1 MDEITIS
8 FAQQIQVSVQVGDI
22 AYYTNAAM
30 GDNVVKIGE
39 ITAINGNSITCEIA
53 STTIR
58 PDSSSFIL
66 FTKNNIANTSGIIG
80 YFAEVEMRND
90 SIDEAELFLVGSE
103 IFESSK

>member
-8 FAQQIQVSVQVGDI
+8 FARPIQVSVQVGDI
-22 AYYTNAAM
+22 AYYTNAEM
-30 GDNVVKIGE
+30 GETVVKIGE
-39 ITAINGNSITCEIA
+39 ITAINGTSITCNIA

-58 PDSSSFIL
+58 PDDTSFIL

-80 YFAEVEMRND
+80 YFAQVEMRND
-90 SIDEAELFLVGSE
+90 SIAKGELFLVGSE